1 MDLDPEGIFRD
12 DSDSDAEFHEVKRSV
27 CVPRIYLSVRVRF
40 HGFPCFLAAND
51 LQEKEA
57 TKDLAVYLI
66 DASPKMFAPVTAPDN
81 AENGTYF
88 HVVIDCISQSLKS
101 QIINRLNDE
110 VALCFFNT
118 KEKKNLQ
125 DLNGVYVFNVEERD
139 FLDQPTA
146 KLIKEFSSIERANC
160 SVLGYFDC
168 RQVEVIGWQ
177 DIFMNNIGSRYGI
190 LPGSRDNSLYNALW
204 VAQALLRKGS
214 AKTASKRILI
224 FTNED
229 DPFGSMTGAIKADM
243 IRTTLQRA
251 EDAKDL
257 GISLELLPLGS
268 LDEEFNLSKFYA
280 EMIGLEGD
288 ELVQYLPSANEKL
301 MDMKDQLRK
310 RIFNKRKVRT
320 LTFSIINGISIQV
333 NTYALIRPTLP
344 GATIWL
350 DSVTNLPL
358 KVSSKYRGLCHW
370 FFSFL
375 INFTSLLVTVTILT
389 LRNIAIEKSLICA
402 DTGALIEGRP
412 KLFHSYK
419 NQRVLFSVD
428 QISEIKKVSNYHLR
442 LLGFKPIDCLKDYH
456 NLRPSTFIFPTDEV
470 SLHSIF
476 VKILSNI
483 YFPIG
488 DEIIGSTRIF
498 IALYRSM
505 LHLKRFALAFYG
517 SSSSS
522 RLVALVAQYHISV
535 DAAVPRASDDQI
547 QKASALMKQINL
559 ENFSVLQFAN
569 PALQRHYGLLQV
581 LALDEDEMPDFKD
594 ETLPDEKGLARRTV
608 FHALEDFK
616 VAVYGQNHDQEE
628 TEHMAAKASGSEA
641 TRKRKMIANKA
652 TGESAKYDWEDL
664 AENGKLKDLTV
675 VELKFYLTAHNLP
688 VTGKKDALISRIL
701 THMGK

>member
-12 DSDSDAEFHEVKRSV
+12 DSDSDAEFHE
-27 CVPRIYLSVRVRF
+27 
-40 HGFPCFLAAND
+40 
-51 LQEKEA
+51 EKEA

-66 DASPKMFAPVTAPDN
+66 DASPKMFAPATAPDN

-125 DLNGVYVFNVEERD
+125 DLNGVYVFNVEESD

-146 KLIKEFSSIERANC
+146 KLIKEFSSIEN
-160 SVLGYFDC
+160 
-168 RQVEVIGWQ
+168 
-177 DIFMNNIGSRYGI
+177 IFMNNIGSRYGI

-358 KVSSKYRGLCHW
+358 K
-370 FFSFL
+370 
-375 INFTSLLVTVTILT
+375 
-389 LRNIAIEKSLICA
+389 IEKSLICA

-419 NQRVLFSVD
+419 NQRVLFSAD

-456 NLRPSTFIFPTDEV
+456 NLRPSTFIFPTDE
-470 SLHSIF
+470 
-476 VKILSNI
+476 
-483 YFPIG
+483 
-488 DEIIGSTRIF
+488 EIIGSTRIF

-522 RLVALVAQYHISV
+522 RLVALVAQDEIVNSGGQLEPAGMHMIYLPYSDDIRDAEQYHISV

-594 ETLPDEKGLARRTV
+594 ETLPDELGLARRTV
-608 FHALEDFK
+608 FRALEDFK

-675 VELKFYLTAHNLP
+675 VDLKFYLAAHNLP

>member
-12 DSDSDAEFHEVKRSV
+12 DSDSDAEFHE
-27 CVPRIYLSVRVRF
+27 
-40 HGFPCFLAAND
+40 
-51 LQEKEA
+51 EKEA

-146 KLIKEFSSIERANC
+146 KLIKEFSSIEN
-160 SVLGYFDC
+160 
-168 RQVEVIGWQ
+168 
-177 DIFMNNIGSRYGI
+177 IFMNNIGSRYGI

-358 KVSSKYRGLCHW
+358 K
-370 FFSFL
+370 
-375 INFTSLLVTVTILT
+375 
-389 LRNIAIEKSLICA
+389 IEKSLICA

-456 NLRPSTFIFPTDEV
+456 NLRPSTFIFPTDE
-470 SLHSIF
+470 
-476 VKILSNI
+476 
-483 YFPIG
+483 
-488 DEIIGSTRIF
+488 EIIGSTRIF

-522 RLVALVAQYHISV
+522 RLVALVAQDEIVNSGGQLEPAGMHMIYLPYSDDIRDAEQYHISV

>member
-66 DASPKMFAPVTAPDN
+66 DASPKMFAPATAPDN

-125 DLNGVYVFNVEERD
+125 DLNGVYVFNVEESD

-146 KLIKEFSSIERANC
+146 KLIKEFSSIERENC

-358 KVSSKYRGLCHW
+358 K
-370 FFSFL
+370 
-375 INFTSLLVTVTILT
+375 
-389 LRNIAIEKSLICA
+389 IEKSLICA

-419 NQRVLFSVD
+419 NQRVLFSAD

-594 ETLPDEKGLARRTV
+594 ETLPDELGLARRTV
-608 FHALEDFK
+608 FRALEDFK

-675 VELKFYLTAHNLP
+675 VDLKFYLAAHNLP